1 MAGNFYVREF
11 ERLARDSQ
19 GNTVMVGDEPALA
32 DQKLPFAG
40 TGVSVTLDDRTRF
53 VEIHTDAVCHYRV
66 SAASVST
73 SNMRLGEGAT
83 VFKGVHKHPNR
94 QIWVVEGV

>member
-11 ERLARDSQ
+11 ERLARDSR
-19 GNTVMVGDEPALA
+19 GETVMVGEEPALA
-32 DQKLPFAG
+32 DQKLAFAD
-40 TGVSVTLDDRTRF
+40 TGVSLTLDDRTRF
-53 VEIHTDAVCHYRV
+53 VELHTDGICHYRI

-73 SNMRLGEGAT
+73 SNMRLGADAT
-83 VFKGVHKHPNR
+83 NFKGVANGAGR